1 MKEKLVLIT
10 VFCFLLQSHFISIAF
25 ADKPSSIMLA
35 KKYHQDIDVKRYWV
49 SEKLDGI
56 RARWDGHKLV
66 SKNAYV
72 FSAPS
77 WFTQYFANVV
87 MEGELWIAR
96 NRYEDTSSV
105 TSRSVANSGWLDV
118 RLMLFDLPEHKGDF
132 TQRYVEMQKLVKT
145 INSPYLSVVKQ
156 FRVTSHNELM
166 KHLQSVVDAGGEG
179 LMLHHESSMYTNG
192 RSENLLKLKL
202 FEDAEAIVIGY
213 KPGKGKFKGLLGSIK
228 VRNDQGKEFNIGSG
242 FNLQQRKNP
251 PALLSRITYKYN
263 GLTRNGVPRF
273 PVFLHVRNEK

>member
-1 MKEKLVLIT
+1 MKEKIVLIT
-10 VFCFLLQSHFISIAF
+10 VLCFLLQISFFATAL

-35 KKYHQDIDVKRYWV
+35 KQYHQGIDVKQYWV

-56 RARWDGHKLV
+56 RARWDGQKLI
-66 SKNAYV
+66 SKNGYA
-72 FSAPS
+72 FSAPT
-77 WFTQYFANVV
+77 WFTHRFTNDV

-96 NRYEDTSSV
+96 NRYEETSSV
-105 TSRSVANSGWLDV
+105 TSKSIADTGWSDI

-132 TQRYVEMQKLVKT
+132 TQRYLEMQKLVKS
-145 INSPYLSVVKQ
+145 INSPYLSVIKQ
-156 FRVTSHNELM
+156 FRVASHIELM
-166 KHLQSVVDAGGEG
+166 EHLQSVVAAGGEG
-179 LMLHHESSMYTNG
+179 LMLHHQASRYSNG

-228 VRNDQGKEFNIGSG
+228 VRNSQGKEFNIGSG
-242 FNLQQRKNP
+242 FNLQQRQNP

-263 GLTRNGVPRF
+263 GLTKNGVPRF
-273 PVFLHVRNEK
+273 PVFLRVRSEK